1 MMKKTEV
8 EVAKLCSVTHD
19 KRSDDVF
26 VTFKVTS
33 DEYKDLV
40 FRLARNDE
48 VEVVIRGDKLD
59 IVDHKEDTD
68 APVWLEMFWV
78 RP

>member
-1 MMKKTEV
+1 MKKTEV

-19 KRSDDVF
+19 KRTDDVF

-33 DEYKDLV
+33 EEYKDLV

-59 IVDHKEDTD
+59 LIDYKGDSN
-68 APVWLEMFWV
+68 ASL
-78 RP
+78 

>member
-1 MMKKTEV
+1 MKKTEV
-8 EVAKLCSVTHD
+8 EVAKLSSVTHD
-19 KRSDDVF
+19 KRTDDVF
-26 VTFKVTS
+26 VTFKVVS

-59 IVDHKEDTD
+59 IIDTKEED
-68 APVWLEMFWV
+68 ADATT
-78 RP
+78 

>member
-1 MMKKTEV
+1 MKKTEV

-19 KRSDDVF
+19 KRTDDVF

-33 DEYKDLV
+33 DEYKELV

-48 VEVVIRGDKLD
+48 VEVIIRGDKLD
-59 IVDHKEDTD
+59 IIDHSGDEDATT
-68 APVWLEMFWV
+68 
-78 RP
+78 

>member
-1 MMKKTEV
+1 MKKTEV

-19 KRSDDVF
+19 KRTEEVF

-59 IVDHKEDTD
+59 IVDYKNSGDED
-68 APVWLEMFWV
+68 ASV
-78 RP
+78 